1 MTMSTPT
8 LATGDKFKFKKQNE
22 EINECEEIL
31 DDIHEF
37 KEEIKDRVHV
47 VEKEQIGIR
56 GEIKDLRTETKG
68 GFNVMNEKFNV
79 MNEKFKTQDE
89 KLNSIRTEMKSE
101 INSIRTEHRITF
113 GIVITVLIAIA
124 VRVFTFS
131 I

>member
-1 MTMSTPT
+1 MSTST

-22 EINECEEIL
+22 EINEYEEIL

-56 GEIKDLRTETKG
+56 GEIKEFRAETNG
-68 GFNVMNEKFNV
+68 RFNTIEGVMNER
-79 MNEKFKTQDE
+79 FKTMDE
-89 KLNSIRTEMKSE
+89 K

-113 GIVITVLIAIA
+113 GIVITLLIAIA

>member
-1 MTMSTPT
+1 MSTST

-22 EINECEEIL
+22 EINEYEEIL

-56 GEIKDLRTETKG
+56 GDLKEFRTETNGRFESVRAEMHG
-68 GFNVMNEKFNV
+68 GFNV

-89 KLNSIRTEMKSE
+89 K

-124 VRVFTFS
+124 VKIFTSS